1 MDIIDNIR
9 ATFSRFLT
17 YALAAHVLLVVV
29 AALSLGQDV
38 LVPTILAA
46 LLAAVPIVIYWRLGA
61 SQLQRELAGTS
72 MVLFAALLVYVFRGH
87 PWQIDIH
94 MYFFAVLALLTGF
107 CDFRVIIV
115 SAAVVAVH
123 HLLFNFLVPTWVFP
137 EGANFWRV
145 VLHAVVVVVE
155 VVCLIWLSQKLVSSF
170 RQASQAQGKAEDA
183 AKDALVA
190 AEDAEKMRAEAEAA
204 LEQLKRNEAEKE
216 AMQQQAAEERQVALE
231 RAAAE
236 RLEAAND
243 FESSVNTLI
252 AELSASI
259 EDLGGNAHS
268 LQEAVSIAD
277 DRVGSVSDSSSR
289 VNSNVSTVAASTE
302 EMSATAQEISRQV
315 VQTTKVAT
323 EAADQSEVSEQAI
336 KELMQR
342 SNEIRNVI
350 VMISDIAE
358 QTNLLALNAT
368 IEAARAGEAG
378 KGFAVV
384 ASEVKSL
391 ANQSAKATEEIEG
404 LVERIIKAT
413 TAAEDANKNIVS
425 IINSVRDNTN
435 GIAAAVEEQSAS
447 TQETARA
454 AQVAAEETAGVDEAA
469 AELLAIVSTVSKT
482 SQHSASLAEVLG
494 GKIQEVRDRANAF
507 VMQLSK
513 S

>member
-1 MDIIDNIR
+1 MEMINNIR
-9 ATFSRFLT
+9 ATFSRVLT
-17 YALAAHVLLVVV
+17 YALAVHVVLV
-29 AALSLGQDV
+29 AAAAFFLGQDV
-38 LVPTILAA
+38 LVPTMLAV
-46 LLAAVPIVIYWRLGA
+46 LLAGVPILLHWRVGCT
-61 SQLQRELAGTS
+61 QLQRELAGTS
-72 MVLFAALLVYVFRGH
+72 LVLFAALLVYVFRGH

-94 MYFFAVLALLTGF
+94 MYFFAVLALLAGF
-107 CDFRVIIV
+107 CDFRVIVV

-123 HLLFNFLVPTWVFP
+123 HLLFNFVVPTWVFP
-137 EGANFWRV
+137 DGANFWRV

-155 VVCLIWLSQKLVSSF
+155 VVCLIWLTLKLVASF
-170 RQASQAQGKAEDA
+170 RQAEAEQVKAEEAARQAEGA
-183 AKDALVA
+183 AKE
-190 AEDAEKMRAEAEAA
+190 AEASRIEAEAA
-204 LEQLKRNEAEKE
+204 LEQVKQNEAEKKALE
-216 AMQQQAAEERQVALE
+216 QKASEEREAAIE

-236 RLEAAND
+236 RLAAAND
-243 FESSVNTLI
+243 FENSVNSLI

-259 EDLGGNAHS
+259 QELGGNAQS
-268 LQEAVSIAD
+268 LQDAVAMAD

-315 VQTTKVAT
+315 VQTTQVAE
-323 EAADQSEVSEQAI
+323 EAADQSGESERAI
-336 KELMQR
+336 KELMTR

-404 LVERIIKAT
+404 LVERIMKAT
-413 TAAEDANKNIVS
+413 SAAEDANKNIVT
-425 IINSVRDNTN
+425 IINSVRDNAN

-454 AQVAAEETAGVDEAA
+454 AQVAAQETAGVDEAA
-469 AELLAIVSTVSKT
+469 AELLEIVSKVSST
-482 SQHSASLAEVLG
+482 SRHSASLTDVLG
-494 GKIQEVRDRANAF
+494 TKIQEVRDRANDF
-507 VMQLSK
+507 VMQLSR